1 MEEKKKKKKLIVMM
15 GLIIIG
21 LTACNSD
28 EEKAVMNMVENT
40 KIAASM
46 EEEESTAG
54 QESTGSEEYS
64 TDEGGTDENEIL
76 TAASAPT
83 PETEETEQAGYTVET
98 IDKKMYVKEWCN
110 TYMGPN
116 EQAYE
121 LFGECNK
128 GELVHLTGQVK
139 EESNWYEYEAETG
152 DKGFISGEYLVVNN
166 PLQQETAQKPSTPE
180 QTQTPEQTT
189 GTPNTTDANG
199 VVYNEHGEPIN
210 INPKTG
216 EVMKPGDSWV
226 NDAGVK
232 TTYLEDV

>member
-1 MEEKKKKKKLIVMM
+1 MKKKLIVMM

-54 QESTGSEEYS
+54 QESTGSEEYP

>member
-1 MEEKKKKKKLIVMM
+1 MKKNLVTAISA
-15 GLIIIG
+15 
-21 LTACNSD
+21 LTISALLSACNAKDTNLNVSAQTNPIIETTTQ
-28 EEKAVMNMVENT
+28 EETTTTVEET
-40 KIAASM
+40 STV
-46 EEEESTAG
+46 EETTTTVEEQTNV
-54 QESTGSEEYS
+54 EE
-64 TDEGGTDENEIL
+64 TTTN
-76 TAASAPT
+76 
-83 PETEETEQAGYTVET
+83 TEEVEQSEYTVEA
-98 IDKKMYVKEWCN
+98 IDKNMYVKEWCN
-110 TYMGPN
+110 TYMGPD
-116 EQAYE
+116 EKAYE

>member
-1 MEEKKKKKKLIVMM
+1 MKKKLIVMM

-40 KIAASM
+40 KIAESTA
-46 EEEESTAG
+46 EEESTAG

-64 TDEGGTDENEIL
+64 TDEGGTDENEVP
-76 TAASAPT
+76 TAASDPT
-83 PETEETEQAGYTVET
+83 PETEETEPSGYTVET

-139 EESNWYEYEAETG
+139 EESNWYEYKAETG
-152 DKGFISGEYLVVNN
+152 DKGFISGEYLVVDN

-180 QTQTPEQTT
+180 PTQTQTSEPTT

-199 VVYNEHGEPIN
+199 EQAPV
-210 INPKTG
+210 NPYTG
-216 EVMKPGDSWV
+216 EVMKPGDSYINQTGV
-226 NDAGVK
+226 EVIYANDDWL
-232 TTYLEDV
+232 YSN

>member
-1 MEEKKKKKKLIVMM
+1 MKKKPLVIM
-15 GLIIIG
+15 GLIMIG

-40 KIAASM
+40 KIA
-46 EEEESTAG
+46 ESTAEEKSTAE
-54 QESTGSEEYS
+54 QESTVSEEYS
-64 TDEGGTDENEIL
+64 TDEGGTDENEVP
-76 TAASAPT
+76 TAASDPT

-110 TYMGPN
+110 TYMGPD
-116 EQAYE
+116 EKAYE

-139 EESNWYEYEAETG
+139 EESNWYEYEVETG
-152 DKGFISGEYLVVNN
+152 DKGFISGEYLVAEN
-166 PLQQETAQKPSTPE
+166 PVEQETAQKPSTPNQT

-199 VVYNEHGEPIN
+199 VQAPV
-210 INPKTG
+210 NPNTG
-216 EVMKPGDSWV
+216 EVMKPGDSYINQTGAKV
-226 NDAGVK
+226 
-232 TTYLEDV
+232 TYLEHL

>member
-1 MEEKKKKKKLIVMM
+1 MKKKLIVIM

-40 KIAASM
+40 KIA
-46 EEEESTAG
+46 ESTAEDESTAE
-54 QESTGSEEYS
+54 QESTGAEEYS
-64 TDEGGTDENEIL
+64 TDESSMDENEIPT
-76 TAASAPT
+76 TASDPT
-83 PETEETEQAGYTVET
+83 PETEEIEQTGYTVEE
-98 IDKKMYVKEWCN
+98 IDKKMYVKEWCS

-139 EESNWYEYEAETG
+139 EESNESNWYEYEAETG
-152 DKGFISGEYLVVNN
+152 DKGFISGNYLVTDN
-166 PLQQETAQKPSTPE
+166 PVKQETAQKPSTPE
-180 QTQTPEQTT
+180 QTQTPQPEQTT

-199 VVYNEHGEPIN
+199 VVYNEYGEPIN

-232 TTYLEDV
+232 TTYLEDF